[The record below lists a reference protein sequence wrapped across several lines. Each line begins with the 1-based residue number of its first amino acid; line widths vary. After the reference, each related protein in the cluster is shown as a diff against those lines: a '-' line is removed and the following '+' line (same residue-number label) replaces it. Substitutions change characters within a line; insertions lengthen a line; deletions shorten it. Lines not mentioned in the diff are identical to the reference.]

1 LVDAFQA
8 TLQEAVDADLLLH
21 VVDASN
27 PNFVEQ
33 IAQVQRVLKEIGAQ
47 DIPQLLVFNKI
58 DALDAEH
65 QPVREEDTFEIDG
78 VQTPRIFVSAK
89 DLAGIKTLRQRLA
102 QIAAADAA
110 LADASDLAL
119 GHSPQSFGAEF

>member
-1 LVDAFQA
+1 
-8 TLQEAVDADLLLH
+8 LLH

-33 IAQVQRVLKEIGAQ
+33 IAQVQQVLVEIGAA

-65 QPVREEDTFEIDG
+65 QPVRVEDSFEIAG
-78 VQTPRIFVSAK
+78 VQTPRIFVSARNM
-89 DLAGIKTLRQRLA
+89 LGMQELRARLA
-102 QIAAADAA
+102 QLASAEAVEPEMPVYSPDSSGAD
-110 LADASDLAL
+110 L
-119 GHSPQSFGAEF
+119 